1 MGKLL
6 MLILVIALVLVIL
19 PSDLRDWCMFQLGKM
34 VCVASD
40 AGYQSADTTAHP
52 ADSEHTFDMEISSL
66 LVSAV

>member
-34 VCVASD
+34 VCIASD
-40 AGYQSADTTAHP
+40 ASCQIAETTAHP
-52 ADSEHTFDMEISSL
+52 AVSEQSFEMEISSL